1 MESQKVRSVDN
12 YFNTT
17 GLTQRI
23 SPYSKPTLKNKIHNE
38 TAGASIPHKL
48 KYSNEKTEGHQLDIV
63 IVALAGLTE

>member
-23 SPYSKPTLKNKIHNE
+23 SPYSKPTLKNNIQNE
-38 TAGASIPHKL
+38 TASVSIPHKL
-48 KYSNEKTEGHQLDIV
+48 KYSNEKTEVHQLDSV